1 MSFELTILGNSSSTP
16 TARRH
21 PSAQVLKI
29 NNDYI
34 LIDCG
39 EGTQNQLLRYKIS
52 HNKLRYIFIS
62 HMHGDHFLG
71 LPGLLC
77 TMNVQGRKD
86 DIDIY
91 CPEELEFL
99 INLQFSLSDVQLKFK
114 INYHKLNFEEPKDIL
129 ITRDYTVKSFP
140 VKHRINCVAFL
151 FSERTY
157 GRKINKQE
165 CEKLNLNQDD
175 YEKLR
180 DGEDYIDKKGK
191 RIPNKQLTF
200 DPRRS
205 FRYAYITDTIYD
217 EGNIPFIEK
226 FDLLYHEATFAHDM
240 VDRAKTTFHSTA
252 LQAGKLASRA
262 KVGKLLIGHFSARY
276 ISLTEL
282 LDEAKDVFPRTEL
295 AEEGKK
301 FTLR

>member
-21 PSAQVLKI
+21 PSAQILKI

-34 LIDCG
+34 LLDCG
-39 EGTQNQLLRYKIS
+39 EGTQNQLLKYKIS
-52 HNKLRYIFIS
+52 HNKIRYIFIS

-91 CPEELEFL
+91 CPKELEFL

-114 INYHKLNFEEPKDIL
+114 VIYHVLEFEGPKEIL
-129 ITRDYTVKSFP
+129 QTQDYKVMSIP
-140 VKHRINCVAFL
+140 VKHRVECAAFL
-151 FSERTY
+151 FSERVY

-165 CEKLNLNQDD
+165 CDKLNLTHEEFENLRNGGD
-175 YEKLR
+175 YIGR
-180 DGEDYIDKKGK
+180 DGKKIANAK
-191 RIPNKQLTF
+191 LTF
-200 DPRRS
+200 DPRKS
-205 FRYAYITDTIYD
+205 FRYAYVTDTLYD
-217 EGNIPFIEK
+217 EGIIDHIEK
-226 FDLLYHEATFAHDM
+226 VDLLYHEATFTHDM
-240 VDRAKTTFHSTA
+240 IDRAKTTFHSTA

-276 ISLTEL
+276 TNLDEL
-282 LDEAKDVFPRTEL
+282 LDEAKDVFPRTEI

-301 FTLR
+301 FMLR